1 MENLIHELYALIPR
15 HGAPV
20 LFAAAL
26 LSCAGVPIPTSA
38 MMLAAGAFVA
48 SGDLALWPVVAATLF
63 GALAGDQLGYLAGRF
78 GGERLWDR
86 FRAQPKLRP
95 TMDRAQAE
103 LARRALGAVVLSRFP
118 LSALGPWINL
128 AAGATRVSW
137 QRFSAGTVLGD
148 TVWVAV
154 YLVGG
159 AFFAGQVKALGTTLT
174 SMLAAVALLGLA
186 VVLGR
191 MIRVRRHG

>member
-48 SGDLALWPVVAATLF
+48 SGDWRC
-63 GALAGDQLGYLAGRF
+63 GRWSRRRCSGRWRGDQIGYLAGRF

-103 LARRALGAVVLSRFP
+103 LCAQGAGWRCC
-118 LSALGPWINL
+118 
-128 AAGATRVSW
+128 
-137 QRFSAGTVLGD
+137 
-148 TVWVAV
+148 
-154 YLVGG
+154 
-159 AFFAGQVKALGTTLT
+159 
-174 SMLAAVALLGLA
+174 
-186 VVLGR
+186 
-191 MIRVRRHG
+191 